1 MPLRDD
7 TADRVCFESLG
18 GAIRAKAPQTSF
30 DGASGADGR
39 IAAGLAVYRNN
50 VRAAYLRAL
59 TEAFPV
65 VSRLVG
71 EEFFKFLAHEY
82 FDACPPRSP
91 LVARYGDEMPS
102 FLEGFDPVKGLP
114 YLPDVARIEIGWLRA
129 YHSPEAKSLSA
140 QKISNSIHGEASS
153 ARLKLHPSLQL
164 IGSRFPAHTIW
175 EHNRMRTAGRLRAP
189 AMGEY
194 VLIVRPEAAVVVRTV
209 SKPVFFAVRSLAE
222 GFTLAE
228 ALERSSSGPDAQP
241 LVDMLKEIF
250 STRIIIDIEAEGSA
264 A

>member
-1 MPLRDD
+1 MPLRDEI
-7 TADRVCFESLG
+7 ADRVCFESLG
-18 GAIRAKAPQTSF
+18 GAVRAKAPQASF
-30 DGASGADGR
+30 DDASGPDAR
-39 IAAGLAVYRNN
+39 AAAGLAVYRNN

-59 TEAFPV
+59 TDAFPV
-65 VSRLVG
+65 VRRLVG

-91 LVARYGDEMPS
+91 LVARYGDEMPT

-129 YHSPEAKSLSA
+129 YHSPEATSLSP
-140 QKISNSIHGEASS
+140 QEISSSIHGEASS
-153 ARLKLHPSLQL
+153 ARFELHPSLQL

-175 EHNRMRTAGRLRAP
+175 EHNRARTAGRLRAP

-194 VLIVRPEAAVVVRTV
+194 VLIVRPEAAVVARTV
-209 SKPVFFAVRSLAE
+209 PEPVFLAVRSLAE

-228 ALERSSSGPDAQP
+228 ALERFSSGPDAQ
-241 LVDMLKEIF
+241 LLADMLKEIF
-250 STRIIIDIEAEGSA
+250 SMRIVIDVEAEGSA